1 MEQINTA
8 NIKTTYPSDTTTTT
22 NIYSNNYC
30 CHRLPCGMCT
40 LTHMTC
46 LKPINNYSFDKIYCG
61 GNSSLNVTST
71 NDCT

>member
-8 NIKTTYPSDTTTTT
+8 ANIHFSDTTTTT

-30 CHRLPCGMCT
+30 CHRLPCGMC
-40 LTHMTC
+40 LITHAPC

-61 GNSSLNVTST
+61 GNSLNVTST